1 MYALRKMERLFL
13 YQQIRN
19 LSLFIRATK
28 HSSWEKKNTLIRNKS
43 VSGGHEKEQFE
54 PKGNKA
60 LPEAM
65 DMPVNRNKVFLT
77 MPSEKVH
84 WEVPKS
90 LRKEQEG
97 KSELLKEDLLF
108 LKG

>member
-1 MYALRKMERLFL
+1 M
-13 YQQIRN
+13 IRDN
-19 LSLFIRATK
+19 
-28 HSSWEKKNTLIRNKS
+28 S
-43 VSGGHEKEQFE
+43 VPVGHEKEQFE

-60 LPEAM
+60 LPKAM
-65 DMPVNRNKVFLT
+65 DMPVNRNNVFLT
-77 MPSEKVH
+77 MPSEKLH
-84 WEVPKS
+84 REVPKS

>member
-1 MYALRKMERLFL
+1 M
-13 YQQIRN
+13 IRN
-19 LSLFIRATK
+19 
-28 HSSWEKKNTLIRNKS
+28 NS
-43 VSGGHEKEQFE
+43 VSGGHENEQFE
-54 PKGNKA
+54 PKWDKV

-65 DMPVNRNKVFLT
+65 DMPVNGNKEFPN
-77 MPSEKVH
+77 MPSEKLH

-97 KSELLKEDLLF
+97 KSELLKENLLF